1 VPITPLDTAAHIVQ
15 LALTPVFLLSGVAS
29 LLNVFSSRLARVSD
43 QVNKLVYEGESLK
56 FVGREARLRALRLR
70 SRVLDVAVVL
80 AALAGASTCAA
91 ALVLFLGA
99 MRASSAAGLLF
110 LLFGGAVILTMCA
123 LAAFMLEMLI
133 ASRGLRNLSEQ
144 NSPLN

>member
-1 VPITPLDTAAHIVQ
+1 
-15 LALTPVFLLSGVAS
+15 VAS

-80 AALAGASTCAA
+80 AALDGASTCAA
-91 ALVLFLGA
+91 ALGLFLGA